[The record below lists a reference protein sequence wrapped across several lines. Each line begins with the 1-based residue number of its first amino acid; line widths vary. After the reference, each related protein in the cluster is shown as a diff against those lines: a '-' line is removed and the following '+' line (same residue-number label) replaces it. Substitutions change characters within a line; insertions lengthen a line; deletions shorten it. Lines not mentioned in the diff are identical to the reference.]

1 MYFCCKVHITV
12 VFTTFMKST
21 TFGNRL
27 AEVRKEKKI
36 SQDALAKKISQ
47 HGAVIGR
54 YERDEVK
61 PSIKIAAQIAVAL
74 EVSLDYLAGNADL
87 LFDKGIINR
96 IQDIQKLDNENKI
109 HLYALMDAFLRDY
122 KAKQTYGIYHRLT
135 MKVADLNINLPLSFN
150 QVVEIIKQLPYN
162 EKLKLSEL
170 LEKETRQKKESD
182 TTLTHLAS
190 EKVLAK
196 DWLLPEEDEAWS
208 DL

>member
-1 MYFCCKVHITV
+1 
-12 VFTTFMKST
+12 MKST

-122 KAKQTYGIYHRLT
+122 KAKQTYGI
-135 MKVADLNINLPLSFN
+135 
-150 QVVEIIKQLPYN
+150 
-162 EKLKLSEL
+162 
-170 LEKETRQKKESD
+170 
-182 TTLTHLAS
+182 
-190 EKVLAK
+190 
-196 DWLLPEEDEAWS
+196 
-208 DL
+208 